1 MSSGDTYC
9 GAVVG
14 HDLTKELSA
23 CEHGNAKLYAAVILR
38 IVRVNC
44 GGVYS
49 SIDCTVD
56 VISTLSDKDSAAG
69 CCKLSCEHRLLI
81 VRTGYGKI
89 L

>member
-49 SIDCTVD
+49 SMYCIAK
-56 VISTLSDKDSAAG
+56 IGEKSGAG
-69 CCKLSCEHRLLI
+69 NPD
-81 VRTGYGKI
+81 T
-89 L
+89 